1 MRPGGKITA
10 DVWRGR
16 LARETVDHCDRQG
29 MGSNLSENHVP
40 LILHQ
45 RNSAG
50 VQAGESGRSTQMPR
64 TYIPCATINYRMPT
78 GKLHIVPL
86 GGLGEFGMNCMAI
99 RWGDDII
106 VIDGGLMFPEAE
118 LLGVDIVVPDISY
131 LIENRLRVKGIIL
144 THGHE
149 DHIGGLPWI
158 LSELN
163 VPVWGTEFTL
173 AYVEDKLEEHGLLDD
188 ADLREIRAGESFQIG
203 PFTISP
209 IQVTHSLVD
218 CVALAVH
225 TPLGVIIHTGDFKV
239 DPTPTDNRL
248 FDLHAFAE
256 YGKTGVLA
264 LFQDSTNVERK
275 GYTPSERAVRRK
287 FDEVFAHT
295 KRRLFISCFSSSIHR
310 IKLAVEMAWQ
320 HGRKVAFAGRSMN
333 NSAEIAEDLGYI
345 EIPEGLLIHPG
356 EMKNFPP
363 EKVCVLISGTQG
375 EPMSALSRAAVDN
388 HKHAK
393 IEKGD
398 TVMLSSRIIPGN
410 EKAIYRMIDHLFR
423 REAHVIY
430 DDGSSPPVHVSGHA
444 SQEEL
449 KLIINLVKPKYFIP
463 IHGEYRQLKLHAE
476 MAAAMKGS
484 VGNVILIESG
494 DVLEF
499 DELSAR
505 KAGRVNVGRV
515 CIDSGSR
522 TDVVE
527 DLIVKD
533 RRHLS
538 EDGIVLPIIAIN
550 KLTGKV
556 ETTPEIVTRG
566 FSPGEDGFVGG
577 ARQIVMQTLDS
588 SSAEEKADYGVIKE
602 KIRADL
608 KRYVSKQT
616 QKRPLI
622 MPVILEI

>member
-1 MRPGGKITA
+1 M
-10 DVWRGR
+10 
-16 LARETVDHCDRQG
+16 L
-29 MGSNLSENHVP
+29 NN
-40 LILHQ
+40 
-45 RNSAG
+45 
-50 VQAGESGRSTQMPR
+50 
-64 TYIPCATINYRMPT
+64 
-78 GKLHIVPL
+78 KLNIVPL

-99 RWGDDII
+99 RWGDDIV
-106 VIDGGLMFPEAE
+106 VIDAGLMFPESE

-131 LIENRLRVKGIIL
+131 LIENRQHVRGIVL

-149 DHIGGLPWI
+149 DHIGALPWV

-173 AYVEDKLEEHGLLDD
+173 AYVEDKLDEHGLLDD
-188 ADLREIRAGESFQIG
+188 ADLREIRPGDRFKVG
-203 PFTISP
+203 PFTIHP

-218 CVALAVH
+218 CVSLAIH
-225 TPLGVIIHTGDFKV
+225 TPLGVILHTGDFKV

-256 YGKTGVLA
+256 YGKEGVLA
-264 LFQDSTNVERK
+264 LLQDSTNVERR

-287 FDEVFAHT
+287 FDEVFART
-295 KRRLFISCFSSSIHR
+295 QKRLFVSCFSSSIHR
-310 IKLAVEMAWQ
+310 IKLTVDLAYE
-320 HGRKVAFAGRSMN
+320 HGRKVCFIGRSMMS
-333 NSAEIAEDLGYI
+333 SAEIAEDLGYV
-345 EIPEGLLIHPG
+345 EVPEGLLIHPG
-356 EMKNFPP
+356 EIKNYAP

-375 EPMSALSRAAVDN
+375 EPMSAMSRAAVDN

-449 KLIINLVKPKYFIP
+449 KLIINLVKPRYFIP

-476 MAAAMKGS
+476 LAASMHGS
-484 VGNVILIESG
+484 VGNVLLIESG
-494 DVLEF
+494 EVLEL
-499 DELSAR
+499 DELGAR
-505 KAGRVNVGRV
+505 KTDRVNAGRV

-527 DLIVKD
+527 DLVIKD
-533 RRHLS
+533 RRHIS

-550 KLTGKV
+550 KLSGRV
-556 ETTPEIVTRG
+556 ESSPEIVTRG
-566 FSPGEDGFVGG
+566 FAPGINGFMEG
-577 ARQIVMQTLDS
+577 ARQIVTQTLAGS
-588 SSAEEKADYGVIKE
+588 SEEEKADYGVIKE

-608 KRYVSKQT
+608 KRYISKQT
-616 QKRPLI
+616 QRRPLI

>member
-1 MRPGGKITA
+1 MT
-10 DVWRGR
+10 
-16 LARETVDHCDRQG
+16 
-29 MGSNLSENHVP
+29 
-40 LILHQ
+40 
-45 RNSAG
+45 
-50 VQAGESGRSTQMPR
+50 GE
-64 TYIPCATINYRMPT
+64 
-78 GKLHIVPL
+78 KLHIVPL
-86 GGLGEFGMNCMAI
+86 GGLGEFGMNCMAV
-99 RWGDDII
+99 RWGEDII
-106 VIDGGLMFPEAE
+106 VIDAGLMFPESE

-131 LIENRLRVKGIIL
+131 LIENRQRVRAIVL

-149 DHIGGLPWI
+149 DHIGALPWI

-173 AYVEDKLEEHGLLDD
+173 AYVEDKLDEHGLLD
-188 ADLREIRAGESFQIG
+188 AAELREIRPGERFKIG
-203 PFTISP
+203 PFTMHP

-218 CVALAVH
+218 CVALAIH
-225 TPLGVIIHTGDFKV
+225 TPVGVVMHTGDFKV
-239 DPTPTDNRL
+239 DPTPTDTRL

-256 YGKTGVLA
+256 YGKEGVLA
-264 LFQDSTNVERK
+264 LLQDSTNVERK

-287 FDEVFAHT
+287 FDEVFART
-295 KRRLFISCFSSSIHR
+295 ERRLFISCFSSSIHR
-310 IKLAVEMAWQ
+310 IKLAVELAWQ
-320 HGRKVAFAGRSMN
+320 HGRKVAFIGRSMIS
-333 NSAEIAEDLGYI
+333 SAEIAEDLGYI
-345 EIPEGLLIHPG
+345 EIPEGLLVHPG
-356 EMKNFPP
+356 EMKNFAP

-398 TVMLSSRIIPGN
+398 TVVLSSRIIPGN

-423 REAHVIY
+423 RQAHVIY
-430 DDGSSPPVHVSGHA
+430 EDGSSPPVHVSGHA

-449 KLIINLVKPKYFIP
+449 KLIINLLKPKYFVP

-476 MAAAMKGS
+476 LAASMQGS
-484 VGNVILIESG
+484 VGSVVLIESG
-494 DVLEF
+494 DILEF
-499 DELSAR
+499 DELGAR
-505 KAGRVNVGRV
+505 KTGRVNVGRV

-527 DLIVKD
+527 DLIIRD

-550 KLTGKV
+550 KLSGRV
-556 ETTPEIVTRG
+556 ETSPEIVTRG
-566 FSPGEDGFVGG
+566 FSGGEDGWMDG
-577 ARQIVMQTLDS
+577 ARQIVMGTLEQS
-588 SSAEEKADYGVIKE
+588 SEEEKADYGVIKE
-602 KIRADL
+602 KIRGDL
-608 KRYVSKQT
+608 KRYISKQT

>member
-1 MRPGGKITA
+1 
-10 DVWRGR
+10 
-16 LARETVDHCDRQG
+16 
-29 MGSNLSENHVP
+29 
-40 LILHQ
+40 
-45 RNSAG
+45 
-50 VQAGESGRSTQMPR
+50 
-64 TYIPCATINYRMPT
+64 MPT
-78 GKLHIVPL
+78 GKLQVVPL
-86 GGLGEFGMNCMAI
+86 GGLGEFGMNCMAV

-106 VIDGGLMFPEAE
+106 VIDAGLMFPEAE

-131 LIENRLRVKGIIL
+131 LIENRQRVRAIVL

-149 DHIGGLPWI
+149 DHIGALPWI

-173 AYVEDKLEEHGLLDD
+173 ALLEDKLEEHGLLEN
-188 ADLREIRAGESFQIG
+188 ADLREIRPGERFKAG
-203 PFTISP
+203 PFTIHP
-209 IQVTHSLVD
+209 IHVTHSLVD
-218 CVALAVH
+218 CVSLAIH
-225 TPLGVIIHTGDFKV
+225 TPLGVLIHTGDFKV
-239 DPTPTDNRL
+239 DPTPTDNKM

-256 YGKTGVLA
+256 YGKEGVLA

-287 FDEVFAHT
+287 FDEVFART
-295 KRRLFISCFSSSIHR
+295 ERRLFISCFSSSIHR
-310 IKLAVEMAWQ
+310 IKLAVELAWE
-320 HGRKVAFAGRSMN
+320 HGRKVAFIGRSMT
-333 NSAEIAEDLGYI
+333 SSSEIAEDLGYI

-356 EMKNFPP
+356 EMKNYPP
-363 EKVCVLISGTQG
+363 EKVCVMISGTQG

-398 TVMLSSRIIPGN
+398 TVVLSSRIIPGN

-423 REAHVIY
+423 RQAHVIY
-430 DDGSSPPVHVSGHA
+430 EDGSSPPIHVSGHG

-476 MAAAMKGS
+476 MAGAMRSS
-484 VGNVILIESG
+484 VGNVMLIESG

-499 DELSAR
+499 DELGAR

-527 DLIVKD
+527 DLIIKD

-550 KLTGKV
+550 KLSGRV
-556 ETTPEIVTRG
+556 ESAPEIVTRG
-566 FSPGEDGFVGG
+566 FAAGEDGFVEG
-577 ARQIVMQTLDS
+577 ARQLVMQTLES
-588 SSAEEKADYGVIKE
+588 SSEEEKADYGVIKE
-602 KIRADL
+602 KIRAVL
-608 KRYVSKQT
+608 KRYISKQT

>member
-1 MRPGGKITA
+1 
-10 DVWRGR
+10 
-16 LARETVDHCDRQG
+16 
-29 MGSNLSENHVP
+29 
-40 LILHQ
+40 
-45 RNSAG
+45 
-50 VQAGESGRSTQMPR
+50 MPS
-64 TYIPCATINYRMPT
+64 
-78 GKLHIVPL
+78 GKLQVVPL

-106 VIDGGLMFPEAE
+106 VIDAGLMFPEAE

-131 LIENRLRVKGIIL
+131 LIENRQRIRGILL

-149 DHIGGLPWI
+149 DHIGALPWF
-158 LSELN
+158 LSELK

-173 AYVEDKLEEHGLLDD
+173 AYVEDKLDEHGLLED
-188 ADLREIRAGESFQIG
+188 ADLLEMQAGERFKAG
-203 PFTISP
+203 VFTIHP
-209 IQVTHSLVD
+209 IRVTHSLVD
-218 CVALAVH
+218 CVALAIH

-239 DPTPTDNRL
+239 DPTPTDNHL

-256 YGKTGVLA
+256 YGNQGVLA

-295 KRRLFISCFSSSIHR
+295 QRRLFISCFSSSIHR
-310 IKLAVEMAWQ
+310 MRLAGELAHQ
-320 HGRKVAFAGRSMN
+320 HGRKVAFIGRSMN
-333 NSAEIAEDLGYI
+333 NSAEIAEYLGYL
-345 EIPEGLLIHPG
+345 EIPEGLVINPG

-363 EKVCVLISGTQG
+363 EKVCVMISGTQG
-375 EPMSALSRAAVDN
+375 EPMSALSRAVVDN

-398 TVMLSSRIIPGN
+398 TVVLSSRIIPGN
-410 EKAIYRMIDHLFR
+410 EKAIYRVVDHLFR

-430 DDGSSPPVHVSGHA
+430 DDGSYPPIHVSGHA

-449 KLIINLVKPKYFIP
+449 KLIINLVRPKYFIP
-463 IHGEYRQLKLHAE
+463 IHGEYRQLTLHVAL
-476 MAAAMKGS
+476 AASMRGA
-484 VGNVILIESG
+484 VGNVMLIESG
-494 DVLEF
+494 DILEF
-499 DELSAR
+499 DEHNAR

-522 TDVVE
+522 SDVVE
-527 DLIVKD
+527 DLIIKD

-538 EDGIVLPIIAIN
+538 EDGFVMPVIAIN
-550 KLTGKV
+550 KLTGRV
-556 ETTPEIVTRG
+556 ETSPEIVTRG
-566 FSPGEDGFVGG
+566 FNPGEAGVIER
-577 ARQIVMQTLDS
+577 AREIVMETLDA

-602 KIRADL
+602 KIRTDL
-608 KRYVSKQT
+608 KRYISRQT
-616 QKRPLI
+616 QRRPLI